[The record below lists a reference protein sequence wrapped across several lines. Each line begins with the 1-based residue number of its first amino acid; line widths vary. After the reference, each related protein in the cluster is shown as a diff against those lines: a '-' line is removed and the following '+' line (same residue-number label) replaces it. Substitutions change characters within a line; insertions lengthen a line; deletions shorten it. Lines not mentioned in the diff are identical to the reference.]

1 MELAFKIVWQGFAAY
16 LIGTVIFDLIHFA
29 LHAFAKSKIK
39 CLKMLA
45 NMHMIH
51 HRFFRPTLKI
61 NKSLITKNFFNHVL
75 IEYSVHI
82 CSILLCLLFFHP
94 LAVLGALIAETVIF
108 LSVCYQRGLDVHH
121 RPLTQLASARGGI
134 FVSTEYHA
142 LHHIYP
148 HSYYSSIIKV
158 LDYLLGTGTQ
168 LKGKRISMT
177 GARGA
182 LGRHMKVLL
191 EKEGAQITTFQF
203 GKDYTYDN
211 YDQLKEPLT
220 NTDIL
225 FLCHGSKYENAMQ
238 ANCESFV
245 RIIELFKS
253 VRKRN
258 LTPLEIWGVGSEI
271 EAHPCFGI
279 KKLKIYSDS
288 KRSFAKYAHRYFH
301 DREIQYRHLVHS
313 AFMST
318 MGPGLMSARFAAN
331 VTVFLIKRGF
341 KYVPVTYTGFAFV
354 NYFRHFLKSP
364 V

>member
-1 MELAFKIVWQGFAAY
+1 MELAFKIILQGFGAY
-16 LIGTVIFDLIHFA
+16 LIGTVIFDFVHFA
-29 LHAFAKSKIK
+29 LHAFAKSQIR

-51 HRFFRPTLKI
+51 HRFFRPSLKI
-61 NKSLITKNFFNHVL
+61 NISLIKKNFFTHVL

-94 LAVLGALIAETVIF
+94 LAVLGALLFETGIF
-108 LSVCYQRGLDVHH
+108 LGVCYQRGLDLHH
-121 RPLTQLASARGGI
+121 RSLTQLNAPRGGI
-134 FVSTEYHA
+134 FVNRDYHA

-148 HSYYSSIIKV
+148 HRYYSSIIKI

-182 LGRHMKVLL
+182 LGRHMKILL
-191 EKEGAQITTFQF
+191 EKEGAQVTTFQF
-203 GKDYTYDN
+203 GKDYTYEN
-211 YDQLKEPLT
+211 YDQLKTSLM

-253 VRKRN
+253 LRKRE

-271 EAHPCFGI
+271 EAHPSFGI
-279 KKLKIYSDS
+279 QKLKIYSDS
-288 KRSFAKYAHRYFH
+288 KRCFAKHAHQYFH

-313 AFMST
+313 AFMSP
-318 MGPGLMSARFAAN
+318 MGPGLMSARFAAK
-331 VTVFLIKRGF
+331 VTLFFIKRGF
-341 KYVPVTYTGFAFV
+341 KYIPVTYTGIAFV
-354 NYFRHFLKSP
+354 NYFRHFLKYP
-364 V
+364 G